1 MYDYGWGGTT
11 LRPMVKVIG
20 YIIAGICL
28 IWGILYLIAAV
39 FLGESIDLTGYIAIG
54 FWVMTFLALGL
65 TIIFFIRK
73 PERMPE
79 NTEKPTE
86 RHVEQKTKIHVE
98 QRIEPP
104 VKHIEPLVA
113 EPRQST
119 PILQEGSLEFL
130 KLRYSLGE
138 ITKEEFE
145 QMKKEINRDQTKNM

>member
-1 MYDYGWGGTT
+1 MI
-11 LRPMVKVIG
+11 KVIG

-39 FLGESIDLTGYIAIG
+39 FLGEPIDLTGYIAIG
-54 FWVMTFLALGL
+54 FWVMTFFALGL
-65 TIIFFIRK
+65 TIIFFLRK
-73 PERMPE
+73 PEQIPE
-79 NTEKPTE
+79 KTEQPKE
-86 RHVEQKTKIHVE
+86 IHVE

-119 PILQEGSLEFL
+119 PILQEGSLDFL
-130 KLRYSLGE
+130 KLRYALGE

-145 QMKKEINRDQTKNM
+145 QMKKEIDHDQTKHV